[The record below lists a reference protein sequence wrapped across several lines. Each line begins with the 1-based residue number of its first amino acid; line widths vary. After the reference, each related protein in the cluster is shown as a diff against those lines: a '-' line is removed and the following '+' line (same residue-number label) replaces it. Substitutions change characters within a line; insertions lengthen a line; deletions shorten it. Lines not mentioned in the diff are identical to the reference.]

1 MEVFGPVATLL
12 PYRSSAHALELIR
25 RGQGSLVASIY
36 GSDPQALV
44 DAALALAD
52 SHGRVHSI
60 SPDVAASH
68 TGHGNVMPQSLHGGP
83 GRAGGGEELGGLR
96 ALGFYHR
103 RSAVQ
108 ASTDVLKLLLPSDAA
123 STV

>member
-1 MEVFGPVATLL
+1 MAPVADPIALA
-12 PYRSSAHALELIR
+12 SAALE
-25 RGQGSLVASIY
+25 
-36 GSDPQALV
+36 
-44 DAALALAD
+44 LAD
-52 SHGRVHSI
+52 SHGRVHVI
-60 SPDVAASH
+60 SPDVAQLH

-108 ASTDVLKLLLPSDAA
+108 ASTAVLAA
-123 STV
+123 LAG